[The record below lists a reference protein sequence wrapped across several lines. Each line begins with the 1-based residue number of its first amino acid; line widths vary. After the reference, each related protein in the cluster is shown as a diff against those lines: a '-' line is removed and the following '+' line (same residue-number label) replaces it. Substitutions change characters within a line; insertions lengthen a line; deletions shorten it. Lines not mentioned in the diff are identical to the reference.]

1 MDFDMIS
8 FFDIA
13 SEDGREKQLIH
24 RIISIRIQTKL
35 IQKAESRIESAV
47 NLSNEQKNDKN
58 HVEEKE

>member
-35 IQKAESRIESAV
+35 IQKAESRI
-47 NLSNEQKNDKN
+47 
-58 HVEEKE
+58 